1 MHRLGMV
8 ELGLLLVA
16 GAGFAAPVSASE
28 AAGKNALAQVVS
40 AYEPIQTAL
49 AGDSTSR
56 VVEAA
61 AEVAAKATALVPQG
75 SDRPEPS
82 ELIAAARAVKGP
94 DLATIREQVKR
105 LSLALAKLVQSQ
117 PVEGFGIY
125 FCPMADAY
133 WLQKI
138 GPVRNPYFGKSML
151 TCGEQV
157 EKVEG

>member
-1 MHRLGMV
+1 MHRMGISG
-8 ELGLLLVA
+8 LGLLLIV
-16 GAGFAAPVSASE
+16 GAGFAPSSALE
-28 AAGKNALAQVVS
+28 AAGKTALAELVS

-49 AGDSTSR
+49 ASDSTSR

-61 AEVAAKATALVPQG
+61 ADVAAKATALVPQG
-75 SDRPEPS
+75 SERPEPS

-94 DLATIREQVKR
+94 DLATLREQVKR

-157 EKVEG
+157 KKVEG